1 MERLTP
7 LIMPRP
13 PFVLASTHP
22 RPGTR
27 YRAYTDRMT
36 RVFFGPG
43 GIMSVNALG
52 QPIVILNSAK
62 IARDLLE
69 KRGALYSDRP
79 LIPML
84 DL

>member
-1 MERLTP
+1 
-7 LIMPRP
+7 
-13 PFVLASTHP
+13 
-22 RPGTR
+22 
-27 YRAYTDRMT
+27 
-36 RVFFGPG
+36 
-43 GIMSVNALG
+43 MSVNALG